1 MRIILP
7 KFFLAT
13 AVIAATALTTNT
25 AMAQKRLNVPFNFTV
40 DGQNWPAGVYEV
52 EKDSSGEVVTLR
64 SIDASKT
71 ASFIMHAGDPEP
83 TDRRVMLKF
92 DDAGSIHALRSVQ
105 YESLTSRILKYNKHA
120 DYSSSRLSQGR

>member
-1 MRIILP
+1 MRFNLP

-13 AVIAATALTTNT
+13 AVIAATVLTTNT

-64 SIDASKT
+64 SIDATKS
-71 ASFIMHAGDPEP
+71 AAFIMHAGDPEP

-105 YESLTSRILKYNKHA
+105 YESLTSRIIKYNKHS
-120 DYSSSRLSQGR
+120 DYASSRLSQGR